1 MIYKLLFLRAIWIV
15 DAWNDRKNSIQN
27 GSTRDKVWSQ
37 VKKTDLNYA
46 KRLASTIH
54 IYCFILTESSQ
65 LDSQLHVQ
73 NTWVRRCTRYGFVTP
88 TPHRLLRRLDS
99 NHSTLTYKR
108 KSWNTMRI
116 TLRSLY
122 ASKEPVMYYLKAD
135 FDTYII
141 MENVR
146 YMLELEDP
154 KEPFLLGHV
163 HEPGPYGDKISNS
176 VGYLLSKRALELI
189 VTRGL
194 DKKPECGETDR
205 REDEQISL
213 CAEAVGV
220 EVRDSFD
227 FLGKSRFSNVT
238 INDLLGPYPNNTPR
252 WYPEESDYTLPKYD
266 LRKASNPVD
275 AAILRLQHKY
285 EDVFSEGLGCCS
297 KTKAALHLRPDVQP
311 VFRPK
316 RSAPYAALP
325 ILDTELQRLE
335 GAGVLKLV
343 NYSSW
348 AAPQPKGAARICADH
363 STGLNDALDSHH
375 YPLPLSADIF
385 AKMNGGAYFAKRD
398 LSEAYLQVNVAEE
411 SRHIPTIN
419 THRGLFQYTRLPF
432 GVKTVPAIFQQI
444 MDTMLC
450 DPTGVA
456 AYLDDTVVVGAT

>member
-1 MIYKLLFLRAIWIV
+1 MCIV
-15 DAWNDRKNSIQN
+15 LVADLWFEPIRSVSQCTINSAEN
-27 GSTRDKVWSQ
+27 TKPASSYFGA
-37 VKKTDLNYA
+37 TDLNYA

-266 LRKASNPVD
+266 LRKV
-275 AAILRLQHKY
+275 R
-285 EDVFSEGLGCCS
+285 C
-297 KTKAALHLRPDVQP
+297 
-311 VFRPK
+311 
-316 RSAPYAALP
+316 
-325 ILDTELQRLE
+325 
-335 GAGVLKLV
+335 
-343 NYSSW
+343 
-348 AAPQPKGAARICADH
+348 
-363 STGLNDALDSHH
+363 
-375 YPLPLSADIF
+375 
-385 AKMNGGAYFAKRD
+385 
-398 LSEAYLQVNVAEE
+398 
-411 SRHIPTIN
+411 
-419 THRGLFQYTRLPF
+419 
-432 GVKTVPAIFQQI
+432 
-444 MDTMLC
+444 
-450 DPTGVA
+450 
-456 AYLDDTVVVGAT
+456 

>member
-1 MIYKLLFLRAIWIV
+1 MRRFVEFTRSFKLDKWNYLVKLQDIKLFLMGMCIV
-15 DAWNDRKNSIQN
+15 LVADLWLEPIRNVSQCTINSAEN
-27 GSTRDKVWSQ
+27 TKPASSYFGA
-37 VKKTDLNYA
+37 TDLNYA
-46 KRLASTIH
+46 RRLASTIH

-65 LDSQLHVQ
+65 LDSQLHIQ

-88 TPHRLLRRLDS
+88 TPHRLLRRLNS

-154 KEPFLLGHV
+154 KEPFLLGHI

-176 VGYLLSKRALELI
+176 VGYVLSERALELI

-220 EVRDSFD
+220 KVRDSFD

-266 LRKASNPVD
+266 LHKLPASPFLVS
-275 AAILRLQHKY
+275 
-285 EDVFSEGLGCCS
+285 FSGIEATMMYVLEY
-297 KTKAALHLRPDVQP
+297 LLYHLRPAGISHNWLNQ
-311 VFRPK
+311 
-316 RSAPYAALP
+316 AATKKP
-325 ILDTELQRLE
+325 
-335 GAGVLKLV
+335 
-343 NYSSW
+343 
-348 AAPQPKGAARICADH
+348 
-363 STGLNDALDSHH
+363 
-375 YPLPLSADIF
+375 
-385 AKMNGGAYFAKRD
+385 
-398 LSEAYLQVNVAEE
+398 
-411 SRHIPTIN
+411 
-419 THRGLFQYTRLPF
+419 
-432 GVKTVPAIFQQI
+432 
-444 MDTMLC
+444 
-450 DPTGVA
+450 
-456 AYLDDTVVVGAT
+456 

>member
-1 MIYKLLFLRAIWIV
+1 MCIV
-15 DAWNDRKNSIQN
+15 LVADLWLEPIRSVSQCTINSAEN
-27 GSTRDKVWSQ
+27 TKP
-37 VKKTDLNYA
+37 
-46 KRLASTIH
+46 ASS
-54 IYCFILTESSQ
+54 YFGA
-65 LDSQLHVQ
+65 
-73 NTWVRRCTRYGFVTP
+73 N
-88 TPHRLLRRLDS
+88 S

-154 KEPFLLGHV
+154 KEPFLLGHI

-176 VGYLLSKRALELI
+176 VGYVLSERALELI

-220 EVRDSFD
+220 KVRDSFD

-266 LRKASNPVD
+266 LHKLPASPFLVS
-275 AAILRLQHKY
+275 
-285 EDVFSEGLGCCS
+285 FSGIEATMMYVLEY
-297 KTKAALHLRPDVQP
+297 LLYHLRPAGISHNWLNQ
-311 VFRPK
+311 
-316 RSAPYAALP
+316 AATKKP
-325 ILDTELQRLE
+325 
-335 GAGVLKLV
+335 
-343 NYSSW
+343 
-348 AAPQPKGAARICADH
+348 
-363 STGLNDALDSHH
+363 
-375 YPLPLSADIF
+375 
-385 AKMNGGAYFAKRD
+385 
-398 LSEAYLQVNVAEE
+398 
-411 SRHIPTIN
+411 
-419 THRGLFQYTRLPF
+419 
-432 GVKTVPAIFQQI
+432 
-444 MDTMLC
+444 
-450 DPTGVA
+450 
-456 AYLDDTVVVGAT
+456 